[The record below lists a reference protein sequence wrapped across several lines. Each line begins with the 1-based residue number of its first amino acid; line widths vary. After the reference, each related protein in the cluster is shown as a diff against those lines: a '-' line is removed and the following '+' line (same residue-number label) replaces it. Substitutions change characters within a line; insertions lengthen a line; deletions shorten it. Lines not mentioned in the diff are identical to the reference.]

1 MKIIWIGCDFHPS
14 FQCIAML
21 DSETGEYVERKLEH
35 AAGEAQQFY
44 EALQGRRVII
54 GMEACGNSGWF
65 ERMVQAMGHELWL
78 GDAGTIRS
86 LVVRKQKTDR
96 PGAPTNFGLLRGG
109 PGSRSLVA
117 RPGGPGNPGIT
128 RRP

>member
-1 MKIIWIGCDFHPS
+1 
-14 FQCIAML
+14 ML

-54 GMEACGNSGWF
+54 GMEACGNSGWV

-96 PGAPTNFGLLRGG
+96 RDARAILRLLRAGRVAPNSG
-109 PGSRSLVA
+109 P
-117 RPGGPGNPGIT
+117 NPGT
-128 RRP
+128 RGSHALPLRR